1 MKLDTELTDAET
13 HLLGFGL
20 SYFRRAMTAEAD
32 GLMDARSAVFNLEVA
47 GQVDVLLTKLDLT
60 DYLDNEDNLARVTE
74 QIRRDLEDGNRG

>member
-20 SYFRRAMTAEAD
+20 SYYRHALAAEAND
-32 GLMDARSAVFNLEVA
+32 LTDVTKVAANLEIA
-47 GQVDVLLTKLDLT
+47 SQVDALLTKLGLT

-74 QIRRDLEDGNRG
+74 QMRRDLIDDD